1 MIYFY
6 EGGCSM
12 KELSLQEEYELVG
25 GSAIGTIIIYLLLG
39 AGIYKIIKSSSGK
52 ISIPKLVSTEW
63 K

>member
-1 MIYFY
+1 
-6 EGGCSM
+6 M